1 MHTHPEKGRLTAI
14 RQTLAGL
21 GIEAAAIRLA
31 VALKYNPDW
40 RSQPRKPR
48 GNPDG
53 GQWTNGGGVQVAV
66 VQTLL
71 PVIARGAPLAAR
83 LYETGKRVAP
93 FLRRM
98 PHRWDPNDGFLK
110 DGHFDSET
118 GRIGSPSS
126 RRSDHE
132 IMRFKDEKELKKHLG
147 PAGRNH
153 HWHHIVEKRLARDG
167 VFPPEVIHSTD
178 NIISLPDEVHYCIN
192 GEMGSY
198 YQDTGLRTR
207 IVVSTWTFAEQFNY
221 GLDLIYKCYARKGY
235 VPNGDPYTG
244 FERR

>member
-1 MHTHPEKGRLTAI
+1 MQTYPEKSRLAAV

-21 GIEAAAIRLA
+21 GIEAAALRLS
-31 VALKYNPDW
+31 VTLKYNPNW

-48 GNPDG
+48 GDPDG
-53 GQWTNGGGVQVAV
+53 GQWTNGGVQVAIL
-66 VQTLL
+66 QTL
-71 PVIARGAPLAAR
+71 PQVIARGSSIAVR
-83 LYETGKRVAP
+83 LYETGRRVAP
-93 FLRRM
+93 FLRRV
-98 PHRWDPNDGFLK
+98 PHRWDSIDDFLD
-110 DGHFDSET
+110 DGHFEPET
-118 GRIGSPSS
+118 SRIGPPSP

-132 IMRFKDEKELKKHLG
+132 IMRFKDEKELKKFLG
-147 PAGRNH
+147 PAGSKR
-153 HWHHIVEKRLARDG
+153 HWHHIVEKWLARDG
-167 VFPPEVIHSTD
+167 IFPPEVIHSTD

-198 YQDTGLRTR
+198 YYDTGLRTR

-221 GLDLIYKCYARKGY
+221 GLDLIYKCYAKKGY